1 MNTIAV
7 MLGTGL
13 IKKEKKIKI
22 STKNKSE
29 RTSRRSRRDVSVEM
43 FLREILGTRLIQLEK
58 KF

>member
-13 IKKEKKIKI
+13 LKKEKKVK
-22 STKNKSE
+22 TDTRTKSE
-29 RTSRRSRRDVSVEM
+29 KTTRRSRRDMSVEM

-58 KF
+58 KY

>member
-13 IKKEKKIKI
+13 LKKEKKVKTDT
-22 STKNKSE
+22 STKSE
-29 RTSRRSRRDVSVEM
+29 KTTRRSRRDMSVEM

-58 KF
+58 KY

>member
-13 IKKEKKIKI
+13 IKKEKKMKI
-22 STKNKSE
+22 STKSKRE

>member
-13 IKKEKKIKI
+13 LKKEKKVK
-22 STKNKSE
+22 TDTRTKSE
-29 RTSRRSRRDVSVEM
+29 KTTCRSRRDMSVEM

-58 KF
+58 KY

>member
-13 IKKEKKIKI
+13 IKKGRKIKT

-29 RTSRRSRRDVSVEM
+29 KTSRRSRRDVSVEM
-43 FLREILGTRLIQLEK
+43 FLREILGTSLIQLEK